1 MEGLPRGVPL
11 ILFFFGTVALT
22 DATRFSP
29 ARAFFLCFWIDSV
42 AKPVDEGFTD
52 AA

>member
-1 MEGLPRGVPL
+1 M
-11 ILFFFGTVALT
+11 LFFFGTVALT

-29 ARAFFLCFWIDSV
+29 ARAFFLRFWIHGA
-42 AKPVDEGFTD
+42 AKPVDDRFTD